1 MRKLTERRGE
11 GNLNSKWWTT
21 MQLPALLLVLV
32 LALAGSGETQ
42 TPTQSQNQGLREG
55 QGQIQEVEKRAEQEA
70 EQMVSL
76 SADAIQEILRRE
88 PGLLLEVKKTLVR
101 KAYQQGRLLDPAD
114 LTDEALFQLLQ
125 QDNNVRILATREI
138 ESRMYV
144 RAKPNAEELGQT
156 RERRTAAGRGSPEP
170 GTSGEQQSSL
180 GAQENQYWSTHE
192 EIPPR
197 TPPQSGVEPN
207 SPQETEP
214 SPVPPEQEGVPEPA
228 PDNRRPQ
235 DFAAA
240 QAPDVDS
247 PDVVSRDVWPSDV
260 GELPRMS
267 PAELP
272 GVLSASM
279 TEPEGS
285 NSLSE
290 RASGNSAER
299 GNVSA
304 LQSNSAFG
312 SSASYSD
319 FGQQSLGSRETQTRL
334 RSPERGTWQRPAIP
348 NYAQP
353 AIRHQPNPY
362 ANVPSLY
369 DLYQQVSQRS
379 LVPQRFGMDV
389 FRNGTGNFDELP
401 MDTPA
406 GPDYV
411 LGPGDGL
418 SIEIWGSVSG
428 RLQRV
433 VDRQGVLTLPET
445 GGVQVAG
452 KTLGEVQRLVQST
465 LRTQYR
471 QAEAD
476 VSLARLRTV
485 RVYVVGDVVRP
496 GAYDVSALST
506 PLNALYLAGGPTAR
520 GSLRVLRHSRGNQL
534 LETIDIYE
542 LLLHGVRPGGQRL
555 EAGDTIQVPP
565 LGAEV
570 TVEGMVRR
578 PAVYELDG
586 ETKLAEVLEI
596 AGGVLTSGTL
606 RHIEIERVLAHENR
620 TMLRFDLP
628 EGNDQEA
635 ANRALADYP
644 VQDGDRIRVSPILP
658 FSEKTVY
665 LDGHVFHPGK
675 YAYREGMRLT
685 DLVHSYNEV
694 LPEPALR
701 HAEIIRLNP
710 PDYAPVVLAFNL
722 AEAMG
727 GTNDIA
733 LLPFDTVRI
742 FGRFDFEPPPLI
754 TVSGEVRHPGDH
766 LTNGQTSLREAVYL
780 AGGITPDALLSD
792 AQLFHRTPDG
802 TLHVASVNLSQALAG
817 DAADNIL
824 LAPMDRLFIHK
835 NLGKADPATVK
846 IEGQVAQPGKYPLGE
861 NMTAAELVRL
871 AGGLQRGAYTET
883 ADLTRYEVQQGTS
896 IVGEHTS
903 LPLARMLAGEPD
915 TDVRLRDGDV
925 LTIRELAGWHDVGAT
940 IAVSG
945 EVQHPGTYGIQEG
958 ERLSSILKRAGG
970 FRADAYPYGV
980 ILERVQVRE
989 LEQANREQLVKQVQ
1003 MDGSNLTLIPASDS
1017 SEKLAKEAAV
1027 DQWHTALEKLQSAP
1041 PSGRLAI
1048 RIGKDVSRWAN
1059 TSADIQVRAGD
1070 LLYVPKKP
1078 NFVMVDGAVY
1088 NPTAVAYKLGKSAGW
1103 YLEQAGGPT
1112 NMANKKAMFVI
1123 RADGFVAGGAG
1134 GLLGGGA
1141 MHSAVQPGDLVMVPE
1156 KAFSGTT
1163 KWKATLESAQLAYAV
1178 GVAIEVA
1185 RSF

>member
-1 MRKLTERRGE
+1 
-11 GNLNSKWWTT
+11 
-21 MQLPALLLVLV
+21 
-32 LALAGSGETQ
+32 
-42 TPTQSQNQGLREG
+42 
-55 QGQIQEVEKRAEQEA
+55 
-70 EQMVSL
+70 
-76 SADAIQEILRRE
+76 
-88 PGLLLEVKKTLVR
+88 
-101 KAYQQGRLLDPAD
+101 
-114 LTDEALFQLLQ
+114 
-125 QDNNVRILATREI
+125 
-138 ESRMYV
+138 
-144 RAKPNAEELGQT
+144 
-156 RERRTAAGRGSPEP
+156 
-170 GTSGEQQSSL
+170 
-180 GAQENQYWSTHE
+180 
-192 EIPPR
+192 
-197 TPPQSGVEPN
+197 
-207 SPQETEP
+207 
-214 SPVPPEQEGVPEPA
+214 
-228 PDNRRPQ
+228 
-235 DFAAA
+235 
-240 QAPDVDS
+240 
-247 PDVVSRDVWPSDV
+247 
-260 GELPRMS
+260 
-267 PAELP
+267 
-272 GVLSASM
+272 
-279 TEPEGS
+279 
-285 NSLSE
+285 
-290 RASGNSAER
+290 
-299 GNVSA
+299 
-304 LQSNSAFG
+304 
-312 SSASYSD
+312 
-319 FGQQSLGSRETQTRL
+319 
-334 RSPERGTWQRPAIP
+334 
-348 NYAQP
+348 
-353 AIRHQPNPY
+353 
-362 ANVPSLY
+362 
-369 DLYQQVSQRS
+369 
-379 LVPQRFGMDV
+379 MDV